1 MLILN
6 TAFMAAYQFGILICF
21 ADQIVRRVFP
31 RLFAYMA
38 DYPEKWAVSY
48 TPTSLLN
55 LLTHILKESSWQA
68 SALWGCV
75 HVHDV

>member
-6 TAFMAAYQFGILICF
+6 AAFMMAYEVGILIRF

-38 DYPEKWAVSY
+38 DYPEK
-48 TPTSLLN
+48 
-55 LLTHILKESSWQA
+55 
-68 SALWGCV
+68 
-75 HVHDV
+75 